1 MNQSFSKETSFLF
14 PFFYNKPPLYFSFS
28 SLPYTLRMSSSN
40 EDSPKESTPKRRKI
54 IKWHNDVGGKDNL
67 TSDAR
72 IASFFKAESKG
83 ENTDLIV
90 APSKRYHN
98 SLRNTARRCQAYFE
112 KQGIRYREAEDI
124 RARMKI
130 LEKYRLKAEIERRHL
145 PVHIA
150 PKLNHP
156 NQTKQRLVKFK
167 NSKLSIN

>member
-1 MNQSFSKETSFLF
+1 MT
-14 PFFYNKPPLYFSFS
+14 
-28 SLPYTLRMSSSN
+28 SSN
-40 EDSPKESTPKRRKI
+40 KDSLKESIPKRRKI

-83 ENTDLIV
+83 ENTDLTV

-112 KQGIRYREAEDI
+112 KQGILYREAEDI

-130 LEKYRLKAEIERRHL
+130 LEKYRLKAAQIERRHL
-145 PVHIA
+145 PVRIA

-156 NQTKQRLVKFK
+156 HHTTRNLLNIKIQNCQ
-167 NSKLSIN
+167 